1 MQPLSPGQVALPL
14 QSELG
19 EFLLQGH
26 QLLVVGAS
34 GLLQLGQLTLQL
46 GEPLMAGQLL
56 RLQVALLRQQG
67 RDVLHRLGVRP
78 LELGQF
84 QPEPGQLLL
93 AQGDELRQ
101 ILLRQLPALAACL
114 LLLPARTRLLQRP
127 LGTGDPLLGQQERLR
142 QRLPLLLQFGKLR
155 LFQLELLLDRSQPL
169 GLLGL
174 LLVQPG
180 KLFPKLAE
188 AQQPLLTLTLLQ
200 APGFP
205 QLLPLPLLLAQGAL
219 ARLKGAVQMGAVGI
233 CGLQLGIQLNQ
244 GLLPSGQFGV

>member
-1 MQPLSPGQVALPL
+1 M
-14 QSELG
+14 
-19 EFLLQGH
+19 
-26 QLLVVGAS
+26 
-34 GLLQLGQLTLQL
+34 T
-46 GEPLMAGQLL
+46 GQLL

-127 LGTGDPLLGQQERLR
+127 LGTGDPLLGQQECLR
-142 QRLPLLLQFGKLR
+142 QRLPLLLQLGKLR
-155 LFQLELLLDRSQPL
+155 LFQLELLLGRGKPL

-205 QLLPLPLLLAQGAL
+205 QLLPLLLLLAQGAL
-219 ARLKGAVQMGAVGI
+219 ARLKGAVQMGTVGI
-233 CGLQLGIQLNQ
+233 CGLQLGIELNQ
-244 GLLPSGQFGV
+244 RLLPNGQFGV